1 MGGSKHA
8 VIPSNPSRVIDPPAK
23 WVERSNV
30 NKNGSTSSARERHG
44 LFRLGAFAAAH
55 RRPVDPIFGSG
66 IDDPPV
72 PRIPAGL

>member
-30 NKNGSTSSARERHG
+30 NKDGSTSSARERHG

-55 RRPVDPIFGSG
+55 RRPSIQYSEAVLM
-66 IDDPPV
+66 
-72 PRIPAGL
+72 IPLSPEYLRA

>member
-55 RRPVDPIFGSG
+55 RRPSIQYSEAVLMIPR
-66 IDDPPV
+66 PPEYL
-72 PRIPAGL
+72 RA

>member
-55 RRPVDPIFGSG
+55 LIQYSEAVLMI
-66 IDDPPV
+66 PPS
-72 PRIPAGL
+72 PEYLRA